1 MAYIVF
7 DMEWNQ
13 PACAEQ
19 PQRGANGVRLAGEIM
34 QIGAVRLAADGSVAD
49 SFSMC
54 VRPRFYKRLNRRVR
68 ELTGI
73 TKEMLA
79 DAPAFPEVCA
89 AFATFC
95 GEHPVLLTWGYD
107 DVPMLRQNMTA
118 WGLDTSLCADFYNL
132 QTVFNAQT
140 DGGKGQRSLAYA
152 MEYYGIA
159 PEFEAHDALH
169 DAYHTALV
177 AAHLDLGAG
186 LEDYGGDPGTLWEHP
201 LESGRFGPYK
211 SKADAFADAEL
222 TLPRCP
228 VCGGTLET
236 EKWVA
241 KGGGSYITVARCD
254 ADGTFAGRMRFRM
267 PEKATVYALRT
278 LYKGTEHAAEHYAA
292 AAEKADA
299 RKTAF
304 KERMRERKKQ
314 KAAERAAAREAA
326 KRADADAQEAPAAA
340 ETAPEAAQTA
350 AAATENRFAMTA
362 EEARAR
368 MESGRIYYPSDPSIL
383 AEQAKYLETVCDYNA
398 TRPHEG
404 EKRAALLREMFG
416 AIGENAYIEPP
427 FHANFGGRH
436 VFVGKDFYANF
447 NLTLVD
453 DAEIHIGDGCM
464 FAPNVVIATAA
475 HPIDPELRRAGL
487 QYNLPVTIGNNVWLG
502 AGVIVLPGVTVGD
515 NTVVG
520 AGAVVTKD
528 LPANVV
534 AVGNPARVLR
544 EIGEQ
549 DKLYYHK
556 DRKVDL

>member
-13 PACAEQ
+13 PACADQ
-19 PQRGANGVRLAGEIM
+19 PQRGANGVRLSGEIM
-34 QIGAVRLAADGSVAD
+34 QIGAVRLAPDGSVAD

-54 VRPRFYKRLNRRVR
+54 VHPRFYKRLNRRVR

-79 DAPAFPEVCA
+79 DAPDFPEVCA

-95 GEHPVLLTWGYD
+95 GEHPILLTWGYD
-107 DVPMLRQNMTA
+107 DIPMLKQNMTA

-186 LEDYGGDPGTLWEHP
+186 LSDYGGDPGTLWEHP
-201 LESGRFGPYK
+201 VENGRFGPYK
-211 SKADAFADAEL
+211 SKRDAFADTEL

-228 VCGGTLET
+228 TCGAVLQT

-241 KGGGSYITVARCD
+241 KGGGSYITVAHCD
-254 ADGTFAGRMRFRM
+254 TDGAFVGRMHFRM
-267 PEKATVYALRT
+267 PDKTTVYALRT
-278 LYKGTEHAAEHYAA
+278 LYKGTDHADEHYGA
-292 AAEKADA
+292 AAEKAEA

-326 KRADADAQEAPAAA
+326 KQADAEKAADVAPAEVAV
-340 ETAPEAAQTA
+340 TA
-350 AAATENRFAMTA
+350 AAPVAPENRFAMST

-368 MESGRIYYPSDPSIL
+368 MESGRIYYPSDPSIMD
-383 AEQAKYLETVCDYNA
+383 EQAGYLETVYDYNA
-398 TRPHEG
+398 TRPGET
-404 EKRAALLREMFG
+404 EKRAALLREMF
-416 AIGENAYIEPP
+416 AEIGENAYIEPP

-436 VFVGKDFYANF
+436 VHIGRDFYANF

-453 DAEIHIGDGCM
+453 DADIRIGDGCM
-464 FAPNVVIATAA
+464 CAPNVVIATAA
-475 HPIDPELRRAGL
+475 HPIDPEMRRAAL

-502 AGVIVLPGVTVGD
+502 AGAIVLPGVTIGD

-520 AGAVVTKD
+520 AGAVVTKN

-544 EIGEQ
+544 EIGEH
-549 DKLYYHK
+549 DKIYYHK
-556 DRKVDL
+556 DLKVDL

>member
-19 PQRGANGVRLAGEIM
+19 PQRGANGVRLSGEIM
-34 QIGAVRLAADGSVAD
+34 QIGAVRLAPDGSVAD

-95 GEHPVLLTWGYD
+95 GERPVLLTWGYD

-118 WGLDTSLCADFYNL
+118 WGLDTSICADFYNL

-152 MEYYGIA
+152 MEYYGIT

-211 SKADAFADAEL
+211 SKRDAFADENL
-222 TLPRCP
+222 TNPRCP
-228 VCGGTLET
+228 VCGEPLAAEA
-236 EKWVA
+236 WIA
-241 KGGGSYITVARCD
+241 KGGGAYITVAHCE
-254 ADGTFAGRMRFRM
+254 ADGAFAGRVRFRM
-267 PEKATVYALRT
+267 PDKNTVYALRT
-278 LYKGTEHAAEHYAA
+278 LYKGTEHADEHYSA
-292 AAEKADA
+292 AAEKAEA

-314 KAAERAAAREAA
+314 KAAERAEARRAA
-326 KRADADAQEAPAAA
+326 KAEGAGTEEAPAAPA
-340 ETAPEAAQTA
+340 ETAVPAPAPAKTA
-350 AAATENRFAMTA
+350 ENRFAMTA

-368 MESGRIYYPSDPSIL
+368 MASGRIYFPSDPSIL
-383 AEQAKYLETVCDYNA
+383 AEQAGYLETVCDYNA

-404 EKRAALLREMFG
+404 EKRAALLGKMF
-416 AIGENAYIEPP
+416 AEVGENAYIEPP
-427 FHANFGGRH
+427 FHANFGGKH
-436 VFVGKDFYANF
+436 VHIGRDFYANF

-453 DAEIHIGDGCM
+453 DAEIFIGDGCM
-464 FAPNVVIATAA
+464 CAPNVVIATAA
-475 HPIDPELRRAGL
+475 HPIDPEMRRAGL
-487 QYNLPVTIGNNVWLG
+487 QYNLPVHIGNNVWLG
-502 AGVIVLPGVTVGD
+502 AGAVVLPGVSIGD

-528 LPANVV
+528 LPAGVV

-544 EIGEQ
+544 EIGEH
-549 DKLYYHK
+549 DKIYYHK
-556 DRKVDL
+556 DLKVDL

>member
-13 PACAEQ
+13 PAYAKQ
-19 PQRGANGVRLAGEIM
+19 PQRGANGVRLSGEIM
-34 QIGAVRLAADGSVAD
+34 QIGAVRLAADGSITD

-54 VRPRFYKRLNRRVR
+54 VRPRFYKRLNKRVR

-79 DAPAFPEVCA
+79 DAPEFPEVCA

-95 GEHPVLLTWGYD
+95 GEHPILLTWGYD
-107 DVPMLRQNMTA
+107 DIPMLRQNMAA

-140 DGGKGQRSLAYA
+140 DGGKNQRSLAYA

-186 LEDYGGDPGTLWEHP
+186 LSDYGGDPGTLWEHP
-201 LESGRFGPYK
+201 LENARFGPYK
-211 SKADAFADAEL
+211 SKAEAFADAAL
-222 TLPRCP
+222 TAPLCP
-228 VCGGTLET
+228 LCGMQLTA
-236 EKWVA
+236 EKWIS
-241 KGGGSYITVARCD
+241 KGSGVYMTLANCET
-254 ADGTFAGRMRFRM
+254 DGILVGRMRFRQ
-267 PEKATVYALRT
+267 PDKTTVFALRT
-278 LYKGTEHAAEHYAA
+278 LYSGTEHAIAHYRAA
-292 AAEKADA
+292 SEKAEA
-299 RKTAF
+299 RKVAF
-304 KERMRERKKQ
+304 KERMREQKKQ
-314 KAAERAAAREAA
+314 KAAARAAAKEAQKA
-326 KRADADAQEAPAAA
+326 SAESAAPATGAPANDDAA
-340 ETAPEAAQTA
+340 P
-350 AAATENRFAMTA
+350 NDRFAMTA

-368 MESGRIYYPSDPSIL
+368 MESGRIYYPSDPTIL
-383 AEQAKYLETVCDYNA
+383 AEQAACLELLYDYNA
-398 TRPHEG
+398 TRPHEA
-404 EKRAALLREMFG
+404 EKRATLLRKMFG

-427 FHANFGGRH
+427 FHANFGGKH
-436 VFVGKDFYANF
+436 VFCGRDVYANF

-475 HPIDPELRRAGL
+475 HPIDPTMRRAGL
-487 QYNLPVTIGNNVWLG
+487 QYNLPIRIGNNVWLG
-502 AGVIVLPGVTVGD
+502 AGVIVLPGVTIGD

-520 AGAVVTKD
+520 AGSVVTGD

-534 AVGNPARVLR
+534 AVGSPARVLR
-544 EIGEQ
+544 EIGER
-549 DKLYYHK
+549 DKVYYHK